1 MCDFSRWARLLQSTG
16 SIQEDGN
23 GKRDDHHAAADI
35 VSAHVSNN
43 PVSTADMPN
52 LIKSVYDAL
61 AHAGQ
66 QTPVVEERQ
75 EPVVSI
81 RSSVKPDAI
90 ACLECGKKF
99 KMLKRHLNNDHGLT
113 PAEYRSKWNLAA
125 DYPIVA
131 PNYAELRKQL
141 AVKIGLGRKPGSGR
155 KPGRKMSPPTA
166 RS

>member
-1 MCDFSRWARLLQSTG
+1 MENETIITL
-16 SIQEDGN
+16 
-23 GKRDDHHAAADI
+23 AADI
-35 VSAHVSNN
+35 VSAHISNN
-43 PVSTADMPN
+43 AVSTVDVPN
-52 LIKSVYDAL
+52 FIKSVYEAL
-61 AHAGQ
+61 ANAGQ
-66 QTPVVEERQ
+66 QAPVADAKA
-75 EPVVSI
+75 EPAVSI

-155 KPGRKMSPPTA
+155 KPGRKLSAPAA